1 MSDPSADIKSK
12 SAPKP
17 DEDDGV
23 ICLDTQRELREG
35 EITWLA
41 PAVIVGTLVLFVVL
55 GIALVLA
62 LSPPA

>member
-1 MSDPSADIKSK
+1 MSDPSKDIKPK
-12 SAPKP
+12 SDPKSH
-17 DEDDGV
+17 EDDGV

-55 GIALVLA
+55 GIALVLV
-62 LSPPA
+62 LSPSG